1 MSGAFTKAIRQAY
14 LLLSYSIGLTFSLWF
29 AFQLRFD
36 FNVAPE
42 YLVHFDWMLVSIVAV
57 KLILLLCFGQFGS
70 LLSYFGFHDLGKILT
85 VCAISA
91 ALALGVWIVAGV
103 PYAPPRAV
111 IVTDLLIS
119 FLFLC
124 GFRLSLRLVREG
136 YFDRSG
142 SITGHK
148 RVAVIGAGD
157 VGASLVRDFQVR
169 RGLGMTPRAFF
180 DDDRTKWGTSIHGV
194 TVQGAP
200 ETLPDYLHRQSIDE
214 VIIAMP
220 SAAGRRIREV
230 VTLLNQL
237 HLRFEIVP
245 SYEQLLTGRV
255 KVSQIRAVEIQ
266 DLLGRECIDLQTD
279 RIRELVQ
286 DKVVVV
292 TGAGGSIGSE
302 LCRQIA
308 GFAPR
313 QLLMVERSEFLL
325 FQIEQELLGLG
336 LGSAILPLVADI
348 LDPARMAGIFQ
359 RFKPAIIFHAAA
371 HKHVPMMEQQPAE
384 AFRNNTLGTR
394 QLAELA
400 LEHRIERFVFIST
413 DKAINPTN
421 VMGATKRMAELYLQ
435 ALQQELASKGQSEME
450 SGPAVA
456 KASAFAGPTA
466 DTMAGSSSRL
476 ATGEED
482 GGQDPKSQIL
492 NPRPSFA
499 AEPRTKFMAVRFGN
513 VLGSSGSVIPT
524 FKRQIAAGGPVTV
537 THPDVT
543 RYFMTVN
550 EAVGLVLQSATLGE
564 GGEIFVLDMGH
575 PMKIVDLARQLIE
588 LSGLNPD
595 TDIEIKFTGLRP
607 GEKLYEELNHN
618 TENMTPTSHEKIMRF
633 IGQPQTLE
641 QIEAGFDA
649 VQKAG
654 ASGDSDQI
662 KLAIQKVVPEY
673 QPYLAAR
680 SAASLSWKFKLKSG
694 AMAGKDEMRKV
705 EN

>member
-1 MSGAFTKAIRQAY
+1 MPGITNKILRLSY
-14 LLLSYSIGLTFSLWF
+14 LLGAYIAGLAVSLWL

-36 FNVAPE
+36 FDVAPE
-42 YLVHFDWMLVSIVAV
+42 YLVHFDWMLISLVAV
-57 KLILLLCFGQFGS
+57 KLILLLWLGQFGS
-70 LLSYFGFHDLGKILT
+70 LLSYFGFHDLGKILA
-85 VCAISA
+85 VCALSA
-91 ALALGVWIVAGV
+91 ALALGVWFMAGL

-124 GFRLSLRLVREG
+124 GFRLSLRLLREG
-136 YFDRSG
+136 YFGRNG
-142 SITGHK
+142 GEAGHK
-148 RVAVIGAGD
+148 QVAVIGAGD
-157 VGASLVRDFQVR
+157 VGASLVRDIQVR
-169 RGLGMTPRAFF
+169 RGLGMTPKAFF

-200 ETLPDYLHRQSIDE
+200 ETLPDYLHRHKLDE

-230 VTLLNQL
+230 VALLNQL

-245 SYEQLLTGRV
+245 SYEQLLTGQVR
-255 KVSQIRAVEIQ
+255 VSQIRPVEIQ
-266 DLLGRECIDLQTD
+266 DLLGRECVNLETD

-292 TGAGGSIGSE
+292 TGAGGSIGTE

-308 GFAPR
+308 SFAPR

-336 LGSAILPLVADI
+336 LGTAILPLVADI
-348 LDPARMAGIFQ
+348 MDPARMTGIFQ

-371 HKHVPMMEQQPAE
+371 HKHVPMMEQQPTE

-400 LEHRIERFVFIST
+400 LSYSVERFVFIST

-435 ALQQELASKGQSEME
+435 ALQMEIRSKEQG
-450 SGPAVA
+450 
-456 KASAFAGPTA
+456 
-466 DTMAGSSSRL
+466 AGSEGRSSDYRS
-476 ATGEED
+476 
-482 GGQDPKSQIL
+482 QDPTPHTSGL
-492 NPRPSFA
+492 TPPSA
-499 AEPRTKFMAVRFGN
+499 AKPLTKFMAVRFGN

-524 FKRQIAAGGPVTV
+524 FKKQIAAGGPVTV
-537 THPDVT
+537 THPEVT
-543 RYFMTVN
+543 RYFMTVS

-564 GGEIFVLDMGH
+564 GGEIFVLDMGQ

-588 LSGLNPD
+588 LSGLNAD

-618 TENMTPTSHEKIMRF
+618 TENMTPTSHAKIMRF
-633 IGQPQTLE
+633 IGAPQPLDQLQAGLAHVQTVAAS
-641 QIEAGFDA
+641 QEATQ
-649 VQKAG
+649 V
-654 ASGDSDQI
+654 
-662 KLAIQKVVPEY
+662 KLAIRELVPEY
-673 QPYLAAR
+673 QPQL
-680 SAASLSWKFKLKSG
+680 G
-694 AMAGKDEMRKV
+694 T
-705 EN
+705 

>member
-1 MSGAFTKAIRQAY
+1 MPSVASRVFRQSY
-14 LLLSYSIGLTFSLWF
+14 LLAAYTAGLSVSLWL

-36 FNVAPE
+36 FAVAPE
-42 YLVHFDWMLVSIVAV
+42 YLVHFDWMLVSLVAV
-57 KLILLLCFGQFGS
+57 KLILLLILGQFGS
-70 LLSYFGFHDLGKILT
+70 LLSYFGFHDLGKILA

-91 ALALGVWIVAGV
+91 ALALAVWFTAGL

-124 GFRLSLRLVREG
+124 GFRISLRLVREG
-136 YFDRSG
+136 YFGRNG
-142 SITGHK
+142 STSRHK
-148 RVAVIGAGD
+148 YIAVIGAGD
-157 VGASLVRDFQVR
+157 VGASLVRDTQMR
-169 RGLGMTPRAFF
+169 RGLGMTSKAFF
-180 DDDRTKWGTSIHGV
+180 DDDRSKWGTSIHGV
-194 TVQGAP
+194 TVQGSP
-200 ETLPDYLHRQSIDE
+200 ETLPDYLHRQGLDE

-220 SAAGRRIREV
+220 SASGRRIHEV

-245 SYEQLLTGRV
+245 SYEQLLTGQVR
-255 KVSQIRAVEIQ
+255 VSQIRPVEIQ
-266 DLLGRECIDLQTD
+266 DLLGREAINLQTD

-286 DKVVVV
+286 DRVVVV

-308 GFAPR
+308 SFAPR

-400 LEHRIERFVFIST
+400 IAHGVERFVFIST

-435 ALQQELASKGQSEME
+435 ALAREASTVG
-450 SGPAVA
+450 
-456 KASAFAGPTA
+456 GPTE
-466 DTMAGSSSRL
+466 DRVQGTDDRSQTAGAGLQPPL
-476 ATGEED
+476 AA
-482 GGQDPKSQIL
+482 P
-492 NPRPSFA
+492 PP
-499 AEPRTKFMAVRFGN
+499 TKFMAVRFGN

-524 FKRQIAAGGPVTV
+524 FKKQIAAGGPVTV
-537 THPDVT
+537 THPEVT
-543 RYFMTVN
+543 RYFMTVS
-550 EAVGLVLQSATLGE
+550 EAVGLVLQSATQGE
-564 GGEIFVLDMGH
+564 GGEIFVLDMGQ

-607 GEKLYEELNHN
+607 GEKLYEELNHT
-618 TENMTPTSHEKIMRF
+618 TENMTPTSHAKIMRF
-633 IGQPQTLE
+633 IGAPQPLAQLQAGLAAIQTAATS
-641 QIEAGFDA
+641 QEAA
-649 VQKAG
+649 QV
-654 ASGDSDQI
+654 
-662 KLAIQKVVPEY
+662 KLAIQHLVPEY
-673 QPYLAAR
+673 QPQL
-680 SAASLSWKFKLKSG
+680 G
-694 AMAGKDEMRKV
+694 TV
-705 EN
+705 